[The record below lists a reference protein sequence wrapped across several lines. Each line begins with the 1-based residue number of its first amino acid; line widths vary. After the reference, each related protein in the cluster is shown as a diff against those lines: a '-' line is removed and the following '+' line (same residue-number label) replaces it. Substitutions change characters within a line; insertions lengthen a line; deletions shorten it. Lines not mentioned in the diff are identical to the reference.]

1 MSEGTLQS
9 KLTADAFLHAGLAEA
24 YQSTDARIAD
34 QSSQDAEVSAKSSFL
49 CRVPNFWRLC
59 VVDIVLRL
67 QKLAGG
73 MFILVPV
80 PFSKHLSPTL
90 PDFILIWQSLARQTE
105 TDARPNNVRMSGRAK
120 THKTFDTP
128 CFVSAVPSCRGKIAR
143 CLFSSLQ
150 VVINKF
156 EKPLPVQPMRFR
168 ESRSM
173 EQCYRIA
180 PRLQFCPYS
189 RRKRK

>member
-1 MSEGTLQS
+1 
-9 KLTADAFLHAGLAEA
+9 
-24 YQSTDARIAD
+24 
-34 QSSQDAEVSAKSSFL
+34 
-49 CRVPNFWRLC
+49 
-59 VVDIVLRL
+59 
-67 QKLAGG
+67 

-80 PFSKHLSPTL
+80 RFSKHLSPTL
-90 PDFILIWQSLARQTE
+90 PDFILIWQSPARQTE

-143 CLFSSLQ
+143 CLFSSVQ

-168 ESRSM
+168 VSRSM

-189 RRKRK
+189 RRKAKVNFGTGIKCWAEPFQHLWSDVLCLLRLSLHECIGRSSWDCHPPDNLLKGSKRQSKRVHVSGSA